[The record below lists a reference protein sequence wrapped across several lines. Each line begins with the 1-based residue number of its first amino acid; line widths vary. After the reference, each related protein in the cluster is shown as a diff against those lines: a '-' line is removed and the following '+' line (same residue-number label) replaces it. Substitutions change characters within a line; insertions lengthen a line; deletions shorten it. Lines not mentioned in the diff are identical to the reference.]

1 MSKYLI
7 VSIVAIVVGL
17 GIVLYDEQDNYLN
30 NRNLISSDKEEPIN
44 ENRQKALD
52 MIKESKILLKESK
65 PHCSELYGC
74 QEDENPVQT
83 RYDSATSYQRTCIN
97 TLNQGVYKNRS
108 LSFKMDTCN
117 VP

>member
-1 MSKYLI
+1 
-7 VSIVAIVVGL
+7 
-17 GIVLYDEQDNYLN
+17 
-30 NRNLISSDKEEPIN
+30 
-44 ENRQKALD
+44 

-97 TLNQGVYKNRS
+97 TLNQGVYK
-108 LSFKMDTCN
+108 K
-117 VP
+117 